1 MIRRIVL
8 AVLVI
13 AVVVGA
19 VRLVK
24 YRKQQLAS
32 IRVAEVAAVPVVTGQ
47 VLRAP
52 FVDSR
57 RYYGVLASD
66 RQAVIRART
75 IGQVTHVFK
84 RESMPVKA
92 GEVLVELDGLPDS
105 PSGTRAMLT
114 ESIGNVRRAVSDM
127 ALAVKNLQRI
137 YDRDRMLYERG
148 AVSKQVMEQSES
160 RWKEARI
167 QLFNLKNELAGLRE
181 KLAFFTVRAPFDGRV
196 ATVSVD
202 EGDVVNMSQPLV
214 TIQND
219 TPCKVVVT
227 VASGD
232 LAALQ
237 PGTPAVVESQGH
249 RLDCRLTRVYPAADG
264 GAGTVEIVLDQPP
277 FGLPLGASVGVR
289 LETRRIDDALVVPVN
304 AVLTGVERAMVFA
317 VVNGKVHPVPV
328 SVLAESD
335 TAAAVDGDLQPGQ
348 AVVRGSDSLLM
359 RLADGTAVTP
369 AKEAR

>member
-13 AVVVGA
+13 AVVIGA

-32 IRVAEVAAVPVVTGQ
+32 IRVAEVAAVPVITGR
-47 VLRAP
+47 VNREP
-52 FVDSR
+52 FVSSR
-57 RYYGVLASD
+57 LYYGTLASD

-75 IGQVTHVFK
+75 VGQVTRVAK
-84 RESMPVKA
+84 RESAPVKA
-92 GEVLVELDGLPDS
+92 GEVLVELDGLPGS
-105 PSGTRAMLT
+105 PSGTRALLI

-127 ALAVKNLQRI
+127 ALAVDNLKRI
-137 YDRDRMLYERG
+137 YERDRMLYGRG

-160 RWKEARI
+160 RWKETRI

-196 ATVSVD
+196 ANVAVD
-202 EGDVVNMSQPLV
+202 EGDVVNISQPLV

-232 LAALQ
+232 LATLG
-237 PGTPAVVESQGH
+237 PKTPAVVEYQGQ
-249 RLDCRLTRVYPAADG
+249 RLDCTLTRVYPAADG
-264 GAGTVEIVLDQPP
+264 GAGTVEIMLERPP
-277 FGLPLGASVGVR
+277 FGLPLGASVAVR

-304 AVLTGVERAMVFA
+304 AVLSGVERTMVFA
-317 VVNGKVHPVPV
+317 ITDGRVHTVPV
-328 SVLAESD
+328 RVLAESE
-335 TAAAVDGDLQPGQ
+335 TAAAVEGDLQPGQ
-348 AVVRGSDSLLM
+348 DVVRGSDSLLM
-359 RLADGTAVTP
+359 RLSEGTAVAP
-369 AKEAR
+369 AKEAE